1 MDTVY
6 RIVFAF
12 LHSQTTLPSLNLIKT
27 VWGFFSLK
35 KKKEKNSPSL
45 KFAY

>member
-12 LHSQTTLPSLNLIKT
+12 LHSQTTLPSLNLIHQDSL
-27 VWGFFSLK
+27 GFFSLRK
-35 KKKEKNSPSL
+35 KKREK
-45 KFAY
+45 FTQT